1 MGNHVITKGLDLP
14 ITGQPEQA
22 VSNASSVTEV
32 AVLGHD
38 YPTMK
43 PRMHTKV
50 GDQVKRGQ
58 LLFEDRKSEGVH
70 FTAPAAGEI
79 VAIHRGDKRLFRS
92 LVIKLS
98 EAEKAGE
105 FASEDQVQFES
116 YNSKAPKELS
126 GDEVRALLS
135 ESGLWTAIR
144 VRPHGRVPGIK
155 DTCHAVFVTAIDTN
169 PLAPS
174 IKSITEGKSE
184 HLKAGLTVLK
194 TLTEGS
200 VFLCVDSSWNSSD
213 GEVAGVQIETFNGPH
228 PAGLP
233 GTHIHMLAPVSR
245 ERHAFHLGVQD
256 VIAIG
261 ELVTTG
267 ILNTSRV
274 VSLAGP
280 VVKSPRLIRTRL
292 GASLRELTA
301 GELAEGLE
309 SRIISGSVLYG
320 HNSTD
325 EACDYL
331 NRYDQQISCIAED
344 RERVFLGWMSLGF
357 KQFSTIRAFAS
368 KWLPKKN
375 WAFTTNTNGSHRAMV
390 PIGMYE
396 RLMPLD
402 VMPTFLLRALLMK
415 DLENAE
421 KLGCLELHEEDLGL
435 CSFVS
440 PGKED
445 YGSALRGVLTD
456 IWQEG

>member
-14 ITGQPEQA
+14 ITGQPEQT
-22 VSNASSVTEV
+22 VSSVSSVTQV

-50 GDQVKRGQ
+50 GDHVKRGQ

-70 FTAPAAGEI
+70 FTAPAAGEV
-79 VAIHRGDKRLFRS
+79 VAIHRGAKRLFRS

-98 EAEKAGE
+98 ESESAGE
-105 FASEDQVQFES
+105 FALEDQCQFES
-116 YNSKAPKELS
+116 FSAKAPEEMS
-126 GDEVRALLS
+126 GDEVRGLLS

-144 VRPHGRVPGIK
+144 VRPHGRVPSIK
-155 DTCHAVFVTAIDTN
+155 AACHAVFVTAIDTN

-174 IKSITEGKSE
+174 IQSIIDGKVE
-184 HLKAGLTVLK
+184 FLKAGLTVLK

-200 VFLCVDSSWNSSD
+200 IFLCVDSSWNSAD
-213 GEVAGVQIETFNGPH
+213 CDVEGIKVETFNGPH

-245 ERHAFHLGVQD
+245 DRHAFHLGVQD

-267 ILNTSRV
+267 VLNTSRV

-280 VVKSPRLIRTRL
+280 VVKTPRLLRTRL
-292 GASLRELTA
+292 GASLAELTE

-309 SRIISGSVLYG
+309 PRIISGSVLYG
-320 HNSTD
+320 HNSGD
-325 EACDYL
+325 GECDYL